1 MIYKVNKL
9 FSDESW
15 NDYLYWQKTDKK
27 VIKRINELI
36 KDISRTPFLGLGKPE
51 ALKFNLSGYWSRR
64 IDGEHRLIYKIE
76 NNCII
81 ILSCRYHY
89 E

>member
-1 MIYKVNKL
+1 MMNKL

-15 NDYLYWQKTDKK
+15 NDYLYWQASDKK
-27 VIKRINELI
+27 IIKRINELL
-36 KDISRTPFLGLGKPE
+36 KDISRTPFSGIGKPE

-64 IDGEHRLIYKIE
+64 IDGEHRLVYKIE

-89 E
+89 

>member
-1 MIYKVNKL
+1 MNKL

-15 NDYLYWQKTDKK
+15 NDYLYWQATDKK
-27 VIKRINELI
+27 MIKRINELL
-36 KDISRTPFLGLGKPE
+36 KDISKTPFSGVGKPE

-64 IDGEHRLIYKIE
+64 INSEHRLVYKIE

-89 E
+89 

>member
-1 MIYKVNKL
+1 MMNKL

-15 NDYLYWQKTDKK
+15 NDYLYWQATDKK
-27 VIKRINELI
+27 MIKRINELL
-36 KDISRTPFLGLGKPE
+36 KDISKTPFSGVGKPE

-64 IDGEHRLIYKIE
+64 INSEHRLVYKIE

-89 E
+89 

>member
-1 MIYKVNKL
+1 MNKL

>member
-1 MIYKVNKL
+1 MMNKL

-15 NDYLYWQKTDKK
+15 NDYLYWQATDKK
-27 VIKRINELI
+27 MIKRINELL
-36 KDISRTPFLGLGKPE
+36 KDISKTPFSGVGKPE

-64 IDGEHRLIYKIE
+64 INSEDRLVYKIE

-89 E
+89 

>member
-1 MIYKVNKL
+1 MNKL

-36 KDISRTPFLGLGKPE
+36 KDISRTPFSGLGKPE
-51 ALKFNLSGYWSRR
+51 VLKFNLLGYWSRR